1 MPPGHDPPRL
11 PRPGEP
17 AEHAIRPHTNAVT
30 ARRRAPFACAVK
42 EEARASRADVT
53 SPNPAQGHGE
63 PPPPATIG
71 GYRLIELLG
80 RGGMGEVYRAEREAN
95 GGFRTRAA
103 VKRILPRLQGDP
115 NLRARFLHEARI
127 NAYLEHP
134 NVVQVLDFG
143 DQPEA
148 YLALEYVEGTTA
160 ARVLKACAERGQR
173 LPPVAV
179 AYLVAEAATGLDY
192 AHRREDE
199 QRRSLQIVHRDVSP
213 QNLLVSLEGTVKVS
227 DFGVAR
233 AVLSGAAPGA
243 TVTKLAYAAP
253 ELLTGAPVDWRVD
266 VFALGVVLWEMLL
279 VRPLVPRSDPNAAR
293 QVILAGRF
301 DAPSRVDP
309 QVPQPFDAV
318 VLSALALDPAQR
330 TQSAGLLAQQLRA
343 LIHGLSP
350 GFDASEFVR
359 VLARTIPEV
368 PWRAPTAPPAP
379 APDPTAP
386 PAGVM
391 AGRLATMPPPTRE
404 APAGLNPMAA
414 PAQAMQP
421 AQPMQPMPAAAP
433 AGGFGAPLP
442 GLDLAAPPLTPLGG
456 PAAPGLPP
464 LGAPGGSLD
473 LSAAPPPRSLDV
485 APPPAAIGPLAR
497 PKVAPST
504 GVSTR
509 AITLGIAFVMVLLA
523 GGVFWWITS
532 GRQPVVA
539 PVGPSTPVAPIH
551 LDPTP
556 TEVPAVPSAPAPT
569 TPAPAR
575 DYSGRALTAITT
587 VDAAV
592 FACLRADRNVAE
604 ECAAVVTFSN
614 ATGTVMSSEVT
625 FRSARGSTARVQ
637 RCVQAALSAARFPV
651 DADATGLT
659 RTSKAWRMGRNL
671 GSGGSSNGGNST
683 ILFPFG
689 VPQR

>member
-11 PRPGEP
+11 PRPGEL
-17 AEHAIRPHTNAVT
+17 AEHAARQHTSSAV
-30 ARRRAPFACAVK
+30 ASGRAPFACAVRW
-42 EEARASRADVT
+42 EARASRADVT
-53 SPNPAQGHGE
+53 SPHPAQGQGE

-80 RGGMGEVYRAEREAN
+80 RGGMGEVYRAEREGP
-95 GGFRTRAA
+95 GGFRRRAA

-115 NLRARFLHEARI
+115 NLRARFVQEARI
-127 NAYLEHP
+127 NGYLEHP

-143 DQPEA
+143 DQPEP

-243 TVTKLAYAAP
+243 AVTKLAYAAP
-253 ELLTGAPVDWRVD
+253 ELLTGAPADWRVD

-318 VLSALALDPAQR
+318 VLSALAVDPAQR

-368 PWRAPTAPPAP
+368 PWRAPSAPPVA

-386 PAGVM
+386 MAGPM
-391 AGRLATMPPPTRE
+391 AGRLATLPPPTRD
-404 APAGLNPMAA
+404 APMGLSPLAQPTPPMQPAA
-414 PAQAMQP
+414 PAS
-421 AQPMQPMPAAAP
+421 
-433 AGGFGAPLP
+433 GFGAPAALP
-442 GLDLAAPPLTPLGG
+442 GLDLAAPPLAPLGG

-464 LGAPGGSLD
+464 LAPPGGSLD
-473 LSAAPPPRSLDV
+473 LSASPPPRSLDL
-485 APPPAAIGPLAR
+485 APPPTAIGPLVR
-497 PKVAPST
+497 PKVAPSP

-509 AITLGIAFVMVLLA
+509 AITLGIAAVMIVLA
-523 GGVFWWITS
+523 GGIFWWITS

-539 PVGPSTPVAPIH
+539 AVGPSTPVAPIH

-556 TEVPAVPSAPAPT
+556 PTVPATPTAPAPT
-569 TPAPAR
+569 PSAPAR
-575 DYSGRALTAITT
+575 DYSGRALTAINT

-592 FACLRADRNVAE
+592 FACLRADRNAAE

-614 ATGTVMSSEVT
+614 VTGTVVNSEVT
-625 FRSARGSTARVQ
+625 FRAARGNITRVQ
-637 RCVQAALSAARFPV
+637 RCVQTAVAAARFPV

-659 RTSKAWRMGRNL
+659 RASKAWRMGRNL
-671 GSGGSSNGGNST
+671 GSGGSRSGGNST
-683 ILFPFG
+683 VLFPFG

>member
-1 MPPGHDPPRL
+1 M
-11 PRPGEP
+11 
-17 AEHAIRPHTNAVT
+17 
-30 ARRRAPFACAVK
+30 
-42 EEARASRADVT
+42 
-53 SPNPAQGHGE
+53 
-63 PPPPATIG
+63 IG

-80 RGGMGEVYRAEREAN
+80 RGGMGEVYRAEREGP
-95 GGFRTRAA
+95 GGFRKRAA

-115 NLRARFLHEARI
+115 NLRARFVQEARI
-127 NAYLEHP
+127 NGYLEHP

-143 DQPEA
+143 DQPEP

-199 QRRSLQIVHRDVSP
+199 QRRPLQIVHRDVSP

-253 ELLTGAPVDWRVD
+253 ELLTGAPTDWRVD

-359 VLARTIPEV
+359 VLARTIPDV
-368 PWRAPTAPPAP
+368 PWRAPSAPPP
-379 APDPTAP
+379 TAPDPTAP
-386 PAGVM
+386 PSGVM

-404 APAGLNPMAA
+404 APAGLNPVA
-414 PAQAMQP
+414 PAMQP
-421 AQPMQPMPAAAP
+421 AAPAPAMPPMQPAAP
-433 AGGFGAPLP
+433 ASGFGAPLP
-442 GLDLAAPPLTPLGG
+442 GLDLSAPPLGG
-456 PAAPGLPP
+456 PASPGLPP
-464 LGAPGGSLD
+464 LGPPGGGLD

-485 APPPAAIGPLAR
+485 APPPAAIGPLVR
-497 PKVAPST
+497 PKVAPSA

-509 AITLGIAFVMVLLA
+509 AITLGIAFVMIVLA
-523 GGVFWWITS
+523 GGIFWWITS

-551 LDPTP
+551 IDPTP
-556 TEVPAVPSAPAPT
+556 PVIPTAPTTPTPT

-575 DYSGRALTAITT
+575 DYSGRALTAINT

-614 ATGTVMSSEVT
+614 VTGTVMSSDVT
-625 FRSARGSTARVQ
+625 FRSPRGSTARVQ
-637 RCVQAALSAARFPV
+637 RCVQTALSAARFPV

-671 GSGGSSNGGNST
+671 GSGGGSSGGNST